1 MILDSKNLI
10 YKAVYHGARSFI
22 EVFATL
28 EVEGWENVPDGAC
41 LFASNHQSMLDP
53 PLLGSCLPRE
63 ISFIARRTLFDNPV
77 FGFVIR
83 ACHSIPV
90 DRGEADIG
98 AIRAALAALGAGE
111 GLLIFPEGTRSHDGV
126 IASPKDG
133 AGLQVRRAGR
143 PDPHPGRPR
152 RAASW
157 REFPDRF
164 GPHPRAFRPG
174 DAAGGIRSGRGA
186 SRPFDRG
193 VAPHPGADQVAPG
206 LRRARSLNPGLTR
219 SAAASRRR
227 GSRP

>member
-28 EVEGWENVPDGAC
+28 EVEGWENVPTGAC

-53 PLLGSCLPRE
+53 PRLGSCLPRE

-98 AIRAALAALGAGE
+98 AIRVLIPKLVAANR
-111 GLLIFPEGTRSHDGV
+111 RSAVGMRMMRV
-126 IASPKDG
+126 MSPM
-133 AGLQVRRAGR
+133 
-143 PDPHPGRPR
+143 
-152 RAASW
+152 
-157 REFPDRF
+157 
-164 GPHPRAFRPG
+164 
-174 DAAGGIRSGRGA
+174 RS
-186 SRPFDRG
+186 
-193 VAPHPGADQVAPG
+193 
-206 LRRARSLNPGLTR
+206 ARS
-219 SAAASRRR
+219 
-227 GSRP
+227 